1 MVSIVVF
8 PILQRGENLVKIFL
22 EIIVFAF
29 AVIVLLPFLGFW
41 IVALIAGFGVL
52 IALYA
57 EIAPF
62 WGGEEW
68 LRRKIANFS
77 SLVN

>member
-1 MVSIVVF
+1 MKAVLLIV
-8 PILQRGENLVKIFL
+8 L
-22 EIIVFAF
+22 IIVAF
-29 AVIVLLPFLGFW
+29 SPFLGFW

-68 LRRKIANFS
+68 LRRKIANFL
-77 SLVN
+77 SLVS